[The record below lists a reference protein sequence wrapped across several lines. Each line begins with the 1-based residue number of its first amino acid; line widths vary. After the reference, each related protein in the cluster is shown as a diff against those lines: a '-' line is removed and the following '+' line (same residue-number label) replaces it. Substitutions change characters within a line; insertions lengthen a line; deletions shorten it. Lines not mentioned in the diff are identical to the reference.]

1 MASDDADAG
10 GSGRKTGHQRRRSST
25 SRHNRVQPS
34 PRTTDE
40 PTGTQ
45 SLPPAQS
52 SLPSHSLS
60 TGQLASQLGD
70 LGSPYPKD
78 RHLADRSGILTSAE
92 TKLGDLNVVAA
103 YKAHFRE
110 SPFEFLQQFVAYGQG
125 TGWRGYSNYIGAP
138 ILYPGMSDETIR
150 AVLASDQVQER
161 IRRLAALRIDALFPD
176 TGPMPPSGPT
186 KAQKSLAV
194 FKQRKQREMEG
205 QLRDVAH
212 HILVKS
218 VARIDSLRFLKA
230 FAASVNNVLARMY
243 HQGIHISV
251 PQVLELR
258 RVAAYAAERKQSIIF
273 LPCHKSHIDYLTV
286 SWLMYRLGIALPH
299 IVAGENL
306 DLPVVGN
313 ILRGGGGFFIRRSFA
328 GDQLYPIVI
337 KEYIENILAN
347 GRNLECFIEGTRSRT
362 GKLLPPKLG
371 ILKYVVE
378 GLLAGRTDDVWVC
391 PVSLQYDSVIESE
404 TYVSELLG
412 KPKESESL
420 LGLLSGSSSLL
431 QLKMGRIDIRFD
443 TPWSL
448 QGFIEEQKARRAAP
462 GPDDTKVELDIRNS
476 EQHKV
481 LLLRALGYRVLADI
495 NKVAVVMPAA
505 LVGTVILTLRGRG
518 VARSELIR
526 RVDWLKDAIT
536 LKGYKVADFGTMTTA
551 EVVDRTTSTVM
562 KGLITEQ
569 KDVLEPTF
577 LPEKRFELSFYRNQ
591 VIHIFVSEALASA
604 ALYTKVKQG
613 GTAPMQ
619 RMTRS
624 ELLRECSFISSV
636 LRNEFVFGT
645 DTLEGNVDKT
655 IEGMVADGILQ
666 LNRPGVEGESEGEET
681 IEISM
686 KEREIGRENFD
697 SFLFLIWPFIEGY
710 WLAAVTLLSLLP
722 SSSAGTGSIAYYNL
736 SAHTKH
742 AQQIG
747 KTLYAQGQLAYLES
761 INAAVLSQAF
771 SRFQE
776 MGVLLRDKSTPRPG
790 KKVVD
795 VIAINPDWYP
805 PPAPA
810 PATAPHD
817 EQVRKAQEHQQQQQR
832 GHAPHASADADGDD
846 EDQGKL
852 YDLIQHLGHF
862 RREGKDRREQS
873 VASRILGLVSIG
885 LPEVVEFRRNRRG
898 HRESANL

>member
-1 MASDDADAG
+1 MGSDAVNDPRPHRVAS
-10 GSGRKTGHQRRRSST
+10 
-25 SRHNRVQPS
+25 S
-34 PRTTDE
+34 PRTTDVPAGE
-40 PTGTQ
+40 H
-45 SLPPAQS
+45 SLPPPQS
-52 SLPSHSLS
+52 ALPDASASH
-60 TGQLASQLGD
+60 GRLASH
-70 LGSPYPKD
+70 

-150 AVLASDQVQER
+150 AVLGSDQVQER
-161 IRRLAALRIDALFPD
+161 IRRLAKLRIDALFPD
-176 TGPMPPSGPT
+176 PGPMPPSGPT
-186 KAQKSLAV
+186 KAQKALLV
-194 FKQRKQREMEG
+194 FKQRKQRDMES
-205 QLRDVAH
+205 QLRDVALQ
-212 HILVKS
+212 ILNKS
-218 VARIDSLRFLKA
+218 VARIDSLPFLKA
-230 FAASVNNVLARMY
+230 FAAAVNNVLARMY

-258 RVAAYAAERKQSIIF
+258 RVAAFAAERKQSIVF
-273 LPCHKSHIDYLTV
+273 LPCHKSHIDYLTL
-286 SWLMYRLGIALPH
+286 SWLLYRLGIALPH

-306 DLPVVGN
+306 DLPIVGN

-328 GDQLYPIVI
+328 GDQLYPAVI
-337 KEYIENILAN
+337 KEYIENILAS

-371 ILKYVVE
+371 ILKYIVE
-378 GLLAGRTDDVWVC
+378 GLLAERTDDVWIC

-448 QGFIEEQKARRAAP
+448 QGFIREQRERR
-462 GPDDTKVELDIRNS
+462 GGGDELDIRNN

-526 RVDWLKDAIT
+526 RVEWLRNAIT
-536 LKGYKVADFGTMTTA
+536 LKGYKVADFGSMSTG
-551 EVVDRTTSTVM
+551 EVVDRTLSTVM
-562 KGLITEQ
+562 KGLISEA
-569 KDVLEPTF
+569 KDVMEPTF

-591 VIHIFVSEALASA
+591 VMHVFVSEALASA

-619 RMTRS
+619 RMSR
-624 ELLRECSFISSV
+624 REMVHKCGFISSV

-655 IEGMVADGILQ
+655 IRGMVQDGILQ
-666 LNRPGVEGESEGEET
+666 IHRGDGEGEGEGKG
-681 IEISM
+681 
-686 KEREIGRENFD
+686 KERRGEGGKEEVRLDDDSQIELAGRERELGRENFD
-697 SFLFLIWPFIEGY
+697 GFLFLIWPFIEGY
-710 WLAAVTLLSLLP
+710 WLASLSLLALLP
-722 SSSAGTGSIAYYNL
+722 SSPTPSAS
-736 SAHTKH
+736 SATTTSPTFLLNTHITH

-747 KTLYAQGQLAYLES
+747 KTLYAQGHLSYMES
-761 INAAVLSQAF
+761 FNAAILSQAF
-771 SRFQE
+771 TRYTE
-776 MGVLLRDKSTPRPG
+776 MSLLIPNSTYLQSSSKPKATIHLHPAFAE
-790 KKVVD
+790 KQSLF
-795 VIAINPDWYP
+795 DWI
-805 PPAPA
+805 
-810 PATAPHD
+810 
-817 EQVRKAQEHQQQQQR
+817 EGIGE
-832 GHAPHASADADGDD
+832 
-846 EDQGKL
+846 
-852 YDLIQHLGHF
+852 F
-862 RREGKDRREQS
+862 RREGKDRRERS
-873 VASRILGLVSIG
+873 VNERIVELVLKGRPRPVAYVEHRSRL
-885 LPEVVEFRRNRRG
+885 
-898 HRESANL
+898 